1 MKVWLKAMRGR
12 REQAASLR
20 AILAKGIAM
29 ITIEID
35 GPGLQHHS
43 IPVEATSTISLE
55 KRTIDDCLWYVFRV
69 DGTDYKLVPVDQPGS
84 FRAMQHAVDGVLGRL
99 YLEALSDLA
108 NAATVMEDL

>member
-1 MKVWLKAMRGR
+1 
-12 REQAASLR
+12 
-20 AILAKGIAM
+20 M

-35 GPGLQHHS
+35 GPDLQRHS

-108 NAATVMEDL
+108 NAATVMENL